1 MNKKDT
7 NRKIKVWDLIIKSWS
22 QDIISLEN
30 KFVKNIDNINEE
42 WISCQVDITTMNKD
56 DILVKINDISCQMQI
71 DCDICGKS
79 YVADIYNPE
88 YTCIFT
94 TDEKRISKPQD
105 DQEYYL
111 IGDDIS
117 IDIWDIIY
125 FAINLEL
132 STVNR
137 CAKCQEKFENDDNW
151 DMYEEEEIEE
161 NKSHINTIKFQ

>member
-7 NRKIKVWDLIIKSWS
+7 NRKIKIWDLILKPWS
-22 QDIISLEN
+22 QDIVSLQN
-30 KFVKNIDNINEE
+30 KFVKDLNNIDDE

-56 DILVKINDISCQMQI
+56 DVLVKIQDISCKMQI

-79 YVADIYNPE
+79 YLAEIYNPE
-88 YTCIFT
+88 YISIFT
-94 TDEKRISKPQD
+94 TDEKKIKIPKD

-111 IGDDIS
+111 IENDIS
-117 IDIWDIIY
+117 INVEDIVL

-137 CAKCQEKFENDDNW
+137 CAECQEKFDNDQSGI
-151 DMYEEEEIEE
+151 MYEEEAIEE
-161 NKSHINTIKFQ
+161 QLSHINTIKFK